1 MDRRKTKFT
10 ITNYVYFLFMIMSW
24 LTPDLP
30 KGTVHPKLKNTNCPP
45 TFGAV
50 FAVLEIS
57 AEEISDFS

>member
-1 MDRRKTKFT
+1 
-10 ITNYVYFLFMIMSW
+10 MSW